1 MSGAV
6 LHWSGRVVSSAISL
20 YLHLPD
26 FVSLCGPE
34 WADVTLGWC
43 FPRELAP
50 PTTVHI
56 TPRALVAT

>member
-1 MSGAV
+1 M
-6 LHWSGRVVSSAISL
+6 VSSAINL

-43 FPRELAP
+43 FPRELFPSA
-50 PTTVHI
+50 TVHI
-56 TPRALVAT
+56 TPSALVTT